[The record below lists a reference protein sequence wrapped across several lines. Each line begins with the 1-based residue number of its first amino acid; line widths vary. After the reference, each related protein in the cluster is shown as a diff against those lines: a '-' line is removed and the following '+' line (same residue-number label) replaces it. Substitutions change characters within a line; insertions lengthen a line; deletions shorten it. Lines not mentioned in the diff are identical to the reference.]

1 MDWGEK
7 SFHPWKLVFLFF
19 CDIFEENNKTMN
31 LLFQSMTIHGLC
43 KVVFPQGLNCFKFY
57 KIYYF
62 SSFKIGL
69 GTLRTFFS
77 SKFLSSFSDP
87 FSFSYIDVLRI
98 VNPLLIRENCENGKV
113 IYMPSNRLMT
123 EGDFYFFFF
132 FLKRN

>member
-1 MDWGEK
+1 
-7 SFHPWKLVFLFF
+7 
-19 CDIFEENNKTMN
+19 
-31 LLFQSMTIHGLC
+31 
-43 KVVFPQGLNCFKFY
+43 
-57 KIYYF
+57 
-62 SSFKIGL
+62 L

-132 FLKRN
+132 SKKKLGKNYIFHKI